1 MGCARNAWKNTTGE
15 KKRITNNC
23 LSLSFQLDTHP
34 VWETEMFVPIIYNAA
49 LLVLLVIVLDLF
61 SGERLSRILANRVIV
76 GLMLGIIGISVMLNP
91 WKAVEG
97 VVFDTR
103 SVLLSITGLF
113 FGLVPAAIAACLT
126 SVYRIYGGGA
136 GVFMGVGVIISSTAI
151 GIIWRRRR
159 SGHIDEISALELMT
173 FGLLVHACM
182 LLLAALTLPM
192 EVSVRVIS
200 VITLPVLTVY
210 PMVTMAIGYLLI
222 RSLKRRQINRI
233 LRESE
238 EKYRLLADNT
248 IDVISILDLDIR
260 ILYLNP
266 AIDNLLGYS
275 AEEVIGRGLWE
286 FCDEANSEIIKSR
299 IESALAGFPEMGEV
313 QFEAV
318 MLGKDGREINV
329 EITSR
334 VVPDDQGNPCSLH
347 GVTRNIT
354 ERKRVETERERLR
367 LAIEHSVEAVMIT
380 DTEGTIVYVN
390 PAFEKTSGYSREE
403 AIGRK
408 TSILESGQHDQAFYD
423 EMWEDLRSGKTW
435 TGKFINRKKNGE
447 LFTEETSI
455 SPVFDSYGKI
465 INFVAAKRD
474 ITYEIELE
482 QQLWQS
488 QKMEAI
494 GQLAG
499 GIAHDFNNIL
509 QAMMGYCELLKD
521 SVDENGEQ
529 YDYVQELQ
537 KGTERAAAL
546 TKQLLAFSRRQV
558 IQTNDVDLN
567 EIIRNLMKMIGR
579 TIGEHIELV
588 HRLCDGKL
596 FIHADSG
603 NIEQVIMNL
612 CVNARDAMPRGGK
625 LVIET
630 ERAFFDESYCKS
642 HPGVEKGYYGLI
654 TVSDTGCG
662 IDSLIR
668 NRIFDP
674 FFTTKEIGRGTGLG
688 LATAYGIVKQHK
700 GTIQVESEKGF
711 GSTFTVSLPLVEA
724 EAHEEIIER
733 ALKPKGGKETV
744 LLAED
749 DFEVRKMARLIL
761 ENAGYR
767 VIGASDGEKAIALLQ
782 ENLDQIKIAVI
793 DVVMPKKSGKE
804 VLDFYHKVKPEGKVL
819 LVSGYS
825 AGVMDVSNMKAD
837 QAVFISKPFL
847 PGTFLRAVRNL
858 LDS

>member
-1 MGCARNAWKNTTGE
+1 
-15 KKRITNNC
+15 
-23 LSLSFQLDTHP
+23 
-34 VWETEMFVPIIYNAA
+34 MFVPIIYNAA
-49 LLVLLVIVLDLF
+49 LLVLLVIVLDIF
-61 SGERLSRILANRVIV
+61 SGERLSRILANRVIA
-76 GLMLGIIGISVMLNP
+76 GLMLGIIGVAVMLNP
-91 WKAVEG
+91 WQAAEG

-103 SVLLSITGLF
+103 SVLLSIAGLF
-113 FGLVPAAIAACLT
+113 FGLVPAVIAAGLT
-126 SVYRIYGGGA
+126 AVYRFYEGGSGI
-136 GVFMGVGVIISSTAI
+136 VMGIGVIISSTVI

-159 SGHIDEISALELMT
+159 RGHIDEISVLELMT

-182 LLLAALTLPM
+182 LLLAALALPL
-192 EVSVRVIS
+192 ELSVKVIS

-210 PMVTMAIGYLLI
+210 PMVTVAIGYLLI
-222 RSLKRRQINRI
+222 RSMKRSEVNRS

-248 IDVISILDLDIR
+248 IDAIWILDLDAR
-260 ILYLNP
+260 FLYLNP
-266 AIDNLLGYS
+266 AVDNLLGYP
-275 AEEVIGRGLWE
+275 AEEMIGRGLWE
-286 FCDEANSEIIKSR
+286 FCDEANYEIMKSK
-299 IESALAGFPEMGEV
+299 IEAALAGFPDLGEV
-313 QFEAV
+313 QFEAL
-318 MLGKDGREINV
+318 MLGRDGEKINV
-329 EITSR
+329 EITGR
-334 VVPDDQGNPCSLH
+334 VVPDDQGNPCSLQ

-354 ERKRVETERERLR
+354 ERKRTEAEQERLR
-367 LAIEHSVEAVMIT
+367 LAIEHSVETVMIT

-390 PAFEKTSGYSREE
+390 PAFEKTSGYSRNE
-403 AIGRK
+403 AVGRK
-408 TSILESGQHDQAFYD
+408 TTILESGQHDQAFFD
-423 EMWEDLRSGKTW
+423 EMWGNLRNGKTW

-447 LFTEETSI
+447 LFTEEASI
-455 SPVFDSYGKI
+455 SPVFDSDGKI

-474 ITYEIELE
+474 ITYELELE

-529 YDYVQELQ
+529 FDFVQELQ
-537 KGTERAAAL
+537 KGTERAASL
-546 TKQLLAFSRRQV
+546 TRQLLTFSRRQV
-558 IQTNDVDLN
+558 IQTRDVDLN
-567 EIIRNLMKMIGR
+567 EIIRNLMKMVGR

-588 HRLCDGKL
+588 PRLCDGKL

-612 CVNARDAMPRGGK
+612 CVNARDAMPGGGR

-630 ERAFFDESYCKS
+630 ERTFFDGNYCKA
-642 HPGVEKGYYGLI
+642 HPGAEEGYYGLI
-654 TVSDTGCG
+654 TVTDTGSG

-668 NRIFDP
+668 NQIFDP

-688 LATAYGIVKQHK
+688 LATAYGIIKQHK
-700 GTIQVESEKGF
+700 GTIQVESEKGC
-711 GSTFTVSLPLVEA
+711 GSTFIVSLPLVEA
-724 EAHEEIIER
+724 GEHEKIR
-733 ALKPKGGKETV
+733 GPALKPAGGKETV

-749 DFEVRKMARLIL
+749 DYDVRKLARRIL

-782 ENLDQIKIAVI
+782 ENLDQINIAVI

-804 VLDFYHKVKPEGKVL
+804 VLDFYHRLKPEGKVL

-825 AGVMDVSNMKAD
+825 SGVMDVSNMKEN
-837 QAVFISKPFL
+837 QAVFISKPFM
-847 PGTFLRAVRNL
+847 PSTFLRSVRNL